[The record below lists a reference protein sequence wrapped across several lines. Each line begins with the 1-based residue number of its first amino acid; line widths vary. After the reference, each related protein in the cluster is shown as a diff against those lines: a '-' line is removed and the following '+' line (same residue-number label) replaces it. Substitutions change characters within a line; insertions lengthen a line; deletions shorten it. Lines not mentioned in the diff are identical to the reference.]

1 VSGNFILPVDKP
13 VGPTSHDIVAR
24 ARRDLNVPRIGHTG
38 TLDPFASGLLLLC
51 VGRATRLAEYL
62 TGLAKGYE
70 AVARLGVSTDTEDH
84 QGEIV
89 EERSGWESL
98 TEDYIRA
105 AMTDFTGT
113 IDQIPPQF
121 SAKKVDGVRMHER
134 ARRGEHVELPARSI
148 TVHELE
154 LIEFSAPFVRFRT
167 VCSSGT
173 YVRSLAR
180 DLGEALGVGAHL
192 TELRRTSIGRFSV
205 TDSVSV
211 DTIQDPGA
219 VDTAAIAPL
228 AAMAHLRTLAVGQ
241 DDVTRISHGQK
252 VTVEGEPDG
261 PVAVAFGEDLVAV
274 GEVNDGRLR
283 PKKVFVT

>member
-1 VSGNFILPVDKP
+1 
-13 VGPTSHDIVAR
+13 
-24 ARRDLNVPRIGHTG
+24 
-38 TLDPFASGLLLLC
+38 
-51 VGRATRLAEYL
+51 
-62 TGLAKGYE
+62 
-70 AVARLGVSTDTEDH
+70 
-84 QGEIV
+84 
-89 EERSGWESL
+89 
-98 TEDYIRA
+98 
-105 AMTDFTGT
+105 
-113 IDQIPPQF
+113 
-121 SAKKVDGVRMHER
+121 
-134 ARRGEHVELPARSI
+134 
-148 TVHELE
+148 
-154 LIEFSAPFVRFRT
+154 

>member
-1 VSGNFILPVDKP
+1 MSGDFILPVDKP

-154 LIEFSAPFVRFRT
+154 LIEFSAPFVCFRT

-211 DTIQDPGA
+211 DTIQEPGA
-219 VDTAAIAPL
+219 VDAAAITPL
-228 AAMAHLRTLAVGQ
+228 AAMAHLRTLAVEQ